1 MEATGMEQ
9 SQQKRQ
15 YREVLLL
22 FLLFPLLVFFR
33 LCHGPVLPCFLVPIL
48 DVTGKPGKPKAC
60 AKLWRIS
67 YMLRF
72 WQSQPKP
79 SILFALDIYYRK

>member
-1 MEATGMEQ
+1 MMEATGMEQ

-48 DVTGKPGKPKAC
+48 DVTGKPGKPKVG
-60 AKLWRIS
+60 AKLCALTHNKS
-67 YMLRF
+67 YP
-72 WQSQPKP
+72 QEIVASDK
-79 SILFALDIYYRK
+79 